1 MIGLT
6 CHSMLSL
13 GHLGT
18 MTLFADDNY
27 ITRYNKRLDALIEDM
42 KQSLEMIT
50 KSKNIKRLS
59 LVN

>member
-1 MIGLT
+1 
-6 CHSMLSL
+6 MLSL